1 MKKNKSQLGISR
13 RKMLQIGGLAAGG
26 IGTGTL
32 AKASA
37 EMNMN
42 DQEAKKV
49 AFITGGARG
58 IGRAIAVEL
67 AKEGHDIALFDIA
80 DQMNTVPYPM
90 SNSNDMDLTTKKV
103 EAQGVKCIQLKGD
116 VRSSK
121 DLNRTLKQTLD
132 TFGRLDIV
140 IANAGIANMGMIEQ
154 MTDDAWEDVIGVNLI
169 GVARTLKA
177 TIPHLRKQ
185 KEGRIVVIASVSGR
199 GGSPGMSAYNSSK
212 WGVIGLTKSVA
223 GEVSKAN
230 ITCNAICPTA
240 IATPML
246 ENEFVRNLWSP
257 SNPTSEGIDQAMKGS
272 HLLPMGMLDP
282 IEIANAVVFL
292 CSEKAKAI
300 TGIAMD
306 VAAGSTARNNA

>member
-1 MKKNKSQLGISR
+1 MRKKKSNMSR
-13 RKMLQIGGLAAGG
+13 RKMIKIGGLAAGG
-26 IGTGTL
+26 ISTTTF
-32 AKASA
+32 AHAST
-37 EMNMN
+37 ELNQLN
-42 DQEAKKV
+42 QVSNKV

-67 AKEGHDIALFDIA
+67 AKEGNNIALFDIA
-80 DQMNTVPYPM
+80 DQMGTVPYPM
-90 SNSNDMDLTTKKV
+90 SNNSDMTVTKNLV
-103 EAQGVKCIQLKGD
+103 EAEGMRCLTLKGD
-116 VRSSK
+116 VRNSE
-121 DLNRTLKQTLD
+121 DLKSALEKTVSTL
-132 TFGRLDIV
+132 GRLDIV

-154 MTDDAWEDVIGVNLI
+154 MADDAWEDVIGVNLI
-169 GVARTLKA
+169 GVAKTLKA
-177 TIPHLRKQ
+177 SIPHLRKQ

-223 GEVSKAN
+223 GEVGNAN

-246 ENEFVRNLWSP
+246 ENDFVRNLWSP
-257 SNPTSEGIDQAMKGS
+257 SDPTSEGINQAMKRS
-272 HLLPMGMLDP
+272 HLLPIGMLDP
-282 IEIANAVVFL
+282 IEIANATVFL